1 MLSFVK
7 MGALAL
13 GLAALVSAC
22 GHSPRKA
29 PCSREDGEVQALGF
43 APAQATLS
51 ANPLAW
57 EQCGE
62 LRPLNR

>member
-1 MLSFVK
+1 MLKIVK
-7 MGALAL
+7 VGALAL

-22 GHSPRKA
+22 GHSPKKA

-43 APAQATLS
+43 APVPTS
-51 ANPLAW
+51 TFNNPLAW

-62 LRPLNR
+62 MRSLNR

>member
-1 MLSFVK
+1 MVRVVTFVLLAA
-7 MGALAL
+7 ALA
-13 GLAALVSAC
+13 GC
-22 GHSPRKA
+22 GHKPLKA

-43 APAQATLS
+43 APSSERTT

-62 LRPLNR
+62 MRPLNR